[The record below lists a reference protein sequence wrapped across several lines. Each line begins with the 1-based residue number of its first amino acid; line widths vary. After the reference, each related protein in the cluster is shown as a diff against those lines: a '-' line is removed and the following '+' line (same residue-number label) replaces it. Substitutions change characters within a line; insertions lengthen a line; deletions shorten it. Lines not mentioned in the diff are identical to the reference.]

1 MATGATRRFAILVAL
16 VALATA
22 GPAAAYWTP
31 APGTTWQWQLTGPID
46 QSVSAQVFEVDGF
59 DTTAATVASL
69 KAAGRRTVCY
79 FSAGSFEDWRPDAA
93 SFPAQMLGADNGW
106 PGERWLDIRR
116 LDLLGPIMAAR
127 MTMCRDKGFD
137 AVEPDNVDGY
147 ANNTGFPLTA
157 ADQLAY
163 NRMIAAAAHG
173 LGLSA
178 ALKNDVDQVTD
189 LEPYFDFAVNE
200 ECFAFDEC
208 DGLSRFVAAGK
219 AVLSAEY
226 SGQSATFCPKAN
238 ALGFSTIRK
247 RLALDAWL
255 ESCRPLTA
263 VPPPPPPTPPTP
275 PAVAP
280 PAAPPVVAKPVAK
293 AQRTVRRVYA
303 CRGKAVRFTIAG
315 RRYTVACRH
324 STQVRRIAVGGPTL
338 IVNHLITI
346 KALRR

>member
-1 MATGATRRFAILVAL
+1 MFAILAAL
-16 VALATA
+16 VCLAAA

-31 APGTTWQWQLTGPID
+31 EPGTTWQWQLTGTID
-46 QSVSAQVFEVDGF
+46 QSVPAQVFEVDGF
-59 DTTAATVASL
+59 DTPAPTVGSLRAS
-69 KAAGRRTVCY
+69 GRRTVCY
-79 FSAGSFEDWRPDAA
+79 FSAGSSEDWRPDAG
-93 SFPAQMLGADNGW
+93 SFPGEVLGAGNGW

-116 LDLLGPIMAAR
+116 LDLLVPIMTAR

-147 ANNTGFPLTA
+147 ANDTGFPLTA

-163 NRMIAAAAHG
+163 NRMIAATAHR

-178 ALKNDVDQVTD
+178 ALKNDVDQAAD

-208 DGLSRFVAAGK
+208 GALSRFVAAGK
-219 AVLSAEY
+219 AVFSAEY
-226 SGQSATFCPKAN
+226 AGQAATLCPKAN

-263 VPPPPPPTPPTP
+263 VPPPPAATPA
-275 PAVAP
+275 PAVAQ
-280 PAAPPVVAKPVAK
+280 PATAPLPGAEPAPKSE
-293 AQRTVRRVYA
+293 RTVRRTYT
-303 CRGKAVRFTIAG
+303 CRGRAVRFTIGG
-315 RRYTVACRH
+315 RRYTVACRR
-324 STQVRRIAVGGPTL
+324 TAQTRRIVVDGPTA
-338 IVNHLITI
+338 IVKHLVTI